1 MNKHYFELLNYLN
14 LLTEDPGVILDST
27 KKVFI
32 SEPKSYNNKTSTNH
46 RLHKNYIPV
55 RKQLYQ
61 TQDFDETY
69 VITTVQVAAE
79 AMAIKLSQYKADQ
92 LPRGRYW
99 TPSDSTKTLLEK
111 IEPTNDICESI
122 LGLNDW
128 LQKKTPNMTQRT
140 VTTMVEVMK
149 NATMPWFSKQEKTTK
164 DKIIDMARKKTTK
177 KIQRTGRSTKGRQE
191 AKEKG
196 RRRERHAENT

>member
-1 MNKHYFELLNYLN
+1 MNKHYLELLNYLN
-14 LLTEDPGVILDST
+14 LLTEDPGVILDS
-27 KKVFI
+27 
-32 SEPKSYNNKTSTNH
+32 SEPKLYNNKTSTNH

-61 TQDFDETY
+61 TQDFDEIY

-92 LPRGRYW
+92 LPGGRYW

-111 IEPTNDICESI
+111 IEPTNDIGESI

-128 LQKKTPNMTQRT
+128 LQKD
-140 VTTMVEVMK
+140 
-149 NATMPWFSKQEKTTK
+149 TK
-164 DKIIDMARKKTTK
+164 HDTAYCNYN
-177 KIQRTGRSTKGRQE
+177 GRSD
-191 AKEKG
+191 EKCLL
-196 RRRERHAENT
+196 